1 MRKTNYMMTV
11 EDVMEELG
19 ISKPAAYRIIRRLNS
34 ELQMAGYITVQA
46 KIPRTYWNERF
57 YTKKKYWRVT
67 EWRYQKILKRVHGLR
82 RFG

>member
-11 EDVMEELG
+11 EDVMEELD
-19 ISKPAAYRIIRRLNS
+19 ISKSAAYRIIRKLNS

-57 YTKKKYWRVT
+57 YTKK
-67 EWRYQKILKRVHGLR
+67 
-82 RFG
+82 